1 MPKRKVKE
9 EKPPKRLGKKEILIA
24 PIAMGASLLVALV
37 IIPHFAPP
45 PIPTRICL
53 KAHNVDSFNLYP
65 TVQVVVNGSQEQ
77 LPNGVGKTQTAG
89 KECLHILHTDA
100 VGNKLHIEYIRPI
113 RLSMADFMKIY
124 SPTNKTITVVD
135 NHTGTSQDRI
145 ITLKDY
151 NVKYSYYSEKGA
163 FTDVSSASRMPP
175 FTNELVARIQLSA
188 K

>member
-65 TVQVVVNGSQEQ
+65 TVQVVINGTQEQ
-77 LPNGVGKTQTAG
+77 LPNGVGTTQTAG
-89 KECLHILHTDA
+89 KECLHIIHTDM

-113 RLSMADFMKIY
+113 RLTMADFMKIY
-124 SPTNKTITVVD
+124 SPTNKTIVVVD
-135 NHTGTSQDRI
+135 NHTGSPIKHVINLTN
-145 ITLKDY
+145 Y
-151 NVKYSYYSEKGA
+151 NIKYSYYSEKGG
-163 FTDVSSASRMPP
+163 FTDVSTPSRVPP
-175 FTNELVARIQLSA
+175 FTNELVARIQLSP

>member
-24 PIAMGASLLVALV
+24 PIAMGASLLVVLV

-45 PIPTRICL
+45 PIPSRICL

-77 LPNGVGKTQTAG
+77 LPNGVGKTQSAG
-89 KECLHILHTDA
+89 KECLHVIHTDTA
-100 VGNKLHIEYIRPI
+100 GNKLHIEYIRPI

-135 NHTGTSQDRI
+135 NHTGVPQDRV

-163 FTDVSSASRMPP
+163 FTNVSSASRVPP
-175 FTNELVARIQLSA
+175 FTNELVARIQLSP